1 MIKEQVYKDTAN
13 AFGCT
18 IGMADLYKGAYGVSQ
33 PTGDEITNRLILQS
47 IDMGQYQALQRQLA
61 DRSRW
66 GRKSESTIYKE
77 IIKGLRNAEAKRRT
91 L

>member
-13 AFGCT
+13 AYGCT
-18 IGMADLYKGAYGVSQ
+18 IGLADLYTGAAAEAR
-33 PTGDEITNRLILQS
+33 PTGDEMTNRCILQS

-61 DRSRW
+61 NRSRW